1 MTPLVSVL
9 IPAFNHAAYAAAAVE
24 SVLAQDHPQIELV
37 IVDDGSRDGTPEIL
51 RSLLPACE
59 RRCERVTL
67 ECQANQGTCR
77 TVNRLMDLA
86 RGEFCLI
93 LASDDQLLPGALT
106 ALLRPLLADA
116 DVGVAVGENELM
128 DGDGRRCGWDAERR
142 TVYGDAREAVYPT
155 LNAYLDAVS
164 GVDRFGD
171 GFGSYAAL
179 LRSNHV
185 ANGCLIRR
193 SALDR
198 CARLTPEAPLEDY
211 WLHLQL
217 AKKTRYRSVRETTFR
232 YRWHATN
239 TSKATGRMAA
249 MTRLTLEHEAACFR
263 DSLPASDRQALDAT
277 LALWRRRLLAIVPAS
292 ASGVCEQ
299 VGHLGVPA
307 DVVAV
312 PDGPDALERAL
323 SAADLRGY
331 GFVAYLADGR
341 FLPDRRAWRRM
352 EREFRSP
359 GVECVAGRASLVAR
373 ASAVAAARE
382 SGLPLSRLRRP
393 GRWRR
398 LIDFMTGRFG

>member
-9 IPAFNHAAYAAAAVE
+9 MPAFNHAAYVAAAVE
-24 SVLAQDHPQIELV
+24 SVLAQDYPRIELA
-37 IVDDGSRDGTPEIL
+37 IVDDGSGDGTPEIL

-67 ECQANQGTCR
+67 ECQENRGTCR
-77 TVNRLMDLA
+77 TVNRLLDLA
-86 RGEFCLI
+86 RGEFCLV

-128 DGDGRRCGWDAERR
+128 DGDGRRCGWDANRQA
-142 TVYGDAREAVYPT
+142 VYGEAQGAVFPT
-155 LNAYLDAVS
+155 LNAYLEAGS

-171 GFGSYAAL
+171 GFGAYAAL

-217 AKKTRYRSVRETTFR
+217 AKVTRYRSVREPTFR
-232 YRWHATN
+232 YRWHAAN
-239 TSKATGRMAA
+239 TSRAIGRMAA

-263 DSLPASDRQALDAT
+263 DTLPAADRQALEAT
-277 LALWRRRLLAIVPAS
+277 LALWRRRLLALVPES
-292 ASGVCEQ
+292 AAGVRES
-299 VGHLGVPA
+299 VGRLGVPA
-307 DVVAV
+307 DVVPV
-312 PDGPDALERAL
+312 PDGAAALERAL
-323 SAADLRGY
+323 AAADLRGY

-341 FLPDRRAWRRM
+341 FLPDRRAWRRL
-352 EREFRSP
+352 EREFRAP
-359 GVECVAGRASLVAR
+359 GVECVAGRVSLVAR
-373 ASAVAAARE
+373 ASAVAAARAA
-382 SGLPLSRLRRP
+382 GLPLSRLRRP

-398 LIDFMTGRFG
+398 LVDFMTGRFG

>member
-9 IPAFNHAAYAAAAVE
+9 VPAFNHAAYAAAAVE
-24 SVLAQDHPQIELV
+24 SVLAQEHPRIELA
-37 IVDDGSRDGTPEIL
+37 IVDDGSVDGTPDVL

-67 ECQANQGTCR
+67 ECQENRGTCR

-93 LASDDQLLPGALT
+93 LASDDQLTPGALT

-116 DVGVAVGENELM
+116 GVGVAVGENELM
-128 DGDGRRCGWDAERR
+128 DGDGRRCGWDTERR
-142 TVYGDAREAVYPT
+142 TVYGEARGTAFPT
-155 LNAYLDAVS
+155 LNAYLEAVS

-171 GFGSYAAL
+171 GFGSYASL
-179 LRSNHV
+179 LQSNHV

-193 SALDR
+193 SALER
-198 CARLTPEAPLEDY
+198 CARPTPEAPLEDY

-217 AKKTRYRSVRETTFR
+217 AKTTRYRSVPETTFR
-232 YRWHATN
+232 YRWHAAN
-239 TSKATGRMAA
+239 TSRSTGRMAA
-249 MTRLTLEHEAACFR
+249 MTRLTIEHEAACFR
-263 DSLPASDRQALDAT
+263 DALPAADRQALAAT
-277 LALWRRRLLAIVPAS
+277 LALWRRRLLAIVPES
-292 ASGVCEQ
+292 ASGVRELA
-299 VGHLGVPA
+299 GRLGVPA

-312 PDGPDALERAL
+312 PDGPGAFERAL
-323 SAADLRGY
+323 AAADLRGY
-331 GFVAYLADGR
+331 GYVAYLPDER
-341 FLPDRRAWRRM
+341 LLPDRRAWRRI

-359 GVECVAGRASLVAR
+359 AVECVAARESMVAR

-398 LIDFMTGRFG
+398 LAGLLTGRFA